1 MSLFSVNRGNG
12 DSIKHAYQ
20 LLTALLKDADADL
33 MNLLSSNTESQKAK
47 SRSTTVTSTN
57 ENNISEEIAKI
68 QRANSTNYGSR
79 LQNNGKQKLIF
90 VCSDEFIK

>member
-1 MSLFSVNRGNG
+1 MNRGNG

-20 LLTALLKDADADL
+20 LLTALLKDADMDL
-33 MNLLSSNTESQKAK
+33 MNLLSSNTESQKTK

-57 ENNISEEIAKI
+57 ENNNSEETTKT

-79 LQNNGKQKLIF
+79 LQNNG
-90 VCSDEFIK
+90 E